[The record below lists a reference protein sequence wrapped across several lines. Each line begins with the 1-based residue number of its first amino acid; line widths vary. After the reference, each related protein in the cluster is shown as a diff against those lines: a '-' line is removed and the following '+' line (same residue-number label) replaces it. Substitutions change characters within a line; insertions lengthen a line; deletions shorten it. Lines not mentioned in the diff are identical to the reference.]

1 MKKHYF
7 LIALILYSHYHLFAQ
22 SVSLD
27 TLVLASG
34 ETKIGTLKEKGWMK
48 NPSKI
53 KFITTEGKSLEYF
66 PTQLK
71 GFKVGESVEQYETH
85 TVSMDL
91 SMLGNS
97 YTSNTESIIVKDT
110 TVFLSVLVEG
120 QARLLYYM
128 DNRRKEHFYLQLK
141 GEAKPE
147 ELIERKEYILRNGQ
161 RVLATSKDYIV
172 QLSVLG
178 NCNELNDFSGVS
190 LTKSSLIKT
199 LVKYNQCVGYTTVKV
214 VREDNDVFEVW
225 TQLGVGIG
233 FQRQYDYKKTPLDFN
248 NIHPVI
254 GIGLDMVIPRTKNKF
269 RVTVDANYHSFD
281 GNNISYPSEAKYINL
296 TLGPKYDLLNNKKT
310 RLYVTA
316 GYGIYVKLS
325 NAQKD
330 NSWVRPIDLSGEY
343 GGLGFVH
350 KRVAVEL
357 KYENVNNAFNWLYST
372 QSAYN
377 FSLLVKY
384 RLL

>member
-1 MKKHYF
+1 
-7 LIALILYSHYHLFAQ
+7 
-22 SVSLD
+22 
-27 TLVLASG
+27 
-34 ETKIGTLKEKGWMK
+34 
-48 NPSKI
+48 
-53 KFITTEGKSLEYF
+53 
-66 PTQLK
+66 
-71 GFKVGESVEQYETH
+71 
-85 TVSMDL
+85 MDL

-161 RVLATSKDYIV
+161 RVLATSKDYIA

-225 TQLGVGIG
+225 TQLGVGMG
-233 FQRQYDYKKTPLDFN
+233 FQRQYDYKKR
-248 NIHPVI
+248 H
-254 GIGLDMVIPRTKNKF
+254 
-269 RVTVDANYHSFD
+269 
-281 GNNISYPSEAKYINL
+281 
-296 TLGPKYDLLNNKKT
+296 
-310 RLYVTA
+310 
-316 GYGIYVKLS
+316 
-325 NAQKD
+325 
-330 NSWVRPIDLSGEY
+330 
-343 GGLGFVH
+343 
-350 KRVAVEL
+350 
-357 KYENVNNAFNWLYST
+357 
-372 QSAYN
+372 
-377 FSLLVKY
+377 
-384 RLL
+384 